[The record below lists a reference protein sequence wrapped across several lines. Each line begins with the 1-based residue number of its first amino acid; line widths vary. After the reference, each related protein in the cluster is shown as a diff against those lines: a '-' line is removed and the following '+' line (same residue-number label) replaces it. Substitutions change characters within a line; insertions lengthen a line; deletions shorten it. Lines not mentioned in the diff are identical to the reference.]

1 MKCLIV
7 MFFLAALSGLAA
19 AQPLTLEA
27 RPQNIDAERAKI
39 DAERVRLEAGFLA
52 EDIACYEKFDVNSCL
67 GKVNARR
74 REVMAELRRKEVAL
88 NDEERRIRG
97 EQEMMRIEEK
107 SSPENLQQA
116 AAQRAKAAEAY
127 QLRLDREKDKQQGRT
142 SAPSSEKAARDAGAQ
157 RLLDSQKKASPRP
170 TGSRQL
176 PRKPG
181 NLMSGRSRHR
191 SAVHSTKRTS
201 LPGRSRQPSPC
212 PCPTETFNSGT
223 QT

>member
-1 MKCLIV
+1 MKRFIVTFCLV
-7 MFFLAALSGLAA
+7 ALSGLAA

-52 EDIACYEKFDVNSCL
+52 EDIACYEKFAVNSCL

-142 SAPSSEKAARDAGAQ
+142 SAPSSEKAARDASAQ
-157 RLLDSQKKASPRP
+157 RLLDSQKKAQSRADRKSAAAEEARKFDERQKQAQERRAQHEKDQLARP
-170 TGSRQL
+170 Q
-176 PRKPG
+176 PPAK
-181 NLMSGRSRHR
+181 
-191 SAVHSTKRTS
+191 S
-201 LPGRSRQPSPC
+201 LPLP
-212 PCPTETFNSGT
+212 N
-223 QT
+223 